1 MIKKGTLIQYQT
13 TLAGIDIGSAKC
25 CCSIGKINY
34 DTGKIKLL
42 GIGESQST
50 GMRKGSIVDRDQGIE
65 EIRGARLLLPP

>member
-42 GIGESQST
+42 GIGESPST
-50 GMRKGSIVDRDQGIE
+50 GMRKGSIVDRDQVIE
-65 EIRGARLLLPP
+65 EIFLLHH